1 MNSSIIAAVPIKN
14 SSTMP
19 VIAWFNS
26 NLSMAYFCF
35 TNILLS
41 STPTKKLAT
50 KSDKKS
56 MAVIFRS

>member
-1 MNSSIIAAVPIKN
+1 
-14 SSTMP
+14 MP